1 MGVSFNKILL
11 LGSLGRDPELKYTQ
25 NQVPVCSFSIAT
37 TEKRKDQSGA
47 WVDITEWHK
56 IVTWQKTAENCG
68 KYLTKGS
75 KVLVEGKIQTRKY
88 QDKDGNDKYVTE
100 VLAQNVQF
108 ISTNKKEENANTHI
122 QSDQQTEITA
132 AQAVV
137 SQVATTSFDDDDIPF

>member
-1 MGVSFNKILL
+1 MGVSFNRVVIL
-11 LGSLGRDPELKYTQ
+11 GNLGRDPELKYTQ

-56 IVTWQKTAENCG
+56 IVAWQKTAENCG

-88 QDKDGNDKYVTE
+88 ESKDGSDKYVTE
-100 VLAQNVQF
+100 IVAQSVQF
-108 ISTNKKEENANTHI
+108 LSTNKKEENANTHV
-122 QSDQQTEITA
+122 QSDQQEIAA
-132 AQAVV
+132 AQQVV
-137 SQVATTSFDDDDIPF
+137 SQIATTSFDDDDIPF

>member
-1 MGVSFNKILL
+1 MNKIIL
-11 LGSLGRDPELKYTQ
+11 LGNLGRDPELKYTQ

-56 IVTWQKTAENCG
+56 IVAWQKTAENCG

-88 QDKDGNDKYVTE
+88 QDKEGHDKYVTE

-108 ISTNKKEENANTHI
+108 ISTNKKEENGNSHT
-122 QSDQQTEITA
+122 STDQQTEIAA

-137 SQVATTSFDDDDIPF
+137 SQVASTSFNDDDIPF